1 MEKMTKIVAFAIIP
15 ILLISIL
22 PNNAFGHQLNS
33 SDCTDIGLVL
43 RTGGTIGGLCV
54 INLETVCSVDFH
66 GDSIGGGF
74 VNIGTDQFGNDCR
87 EVHPSDPD
95 LAGVFD
101 PVTKTFIDLYF
112 DCLNSCAREG
122 VALLIGIT
130 LIIVAFPVIIIFLII
145 RRIRRK

>member
-1 MEKMTKIVAFAIIP
+1 MEKMTKIVAFAILP

-22 PNNAFGHQLNS
+22 PNTAFGHELNP

-43 RTGGTIGGLCV
+43 EGGGTIGGICV
-54 INLETVCSVDFH
+54 ESFDIVCMTTLHADL
-66 GDSIGGGF
+66 IGGGF
-74 VNIGTDQFGNDCR
+74 SNIGTDQFGNECR
-87 EVHPSDPD
+87 EVHPSDPA

-112 DCLNSCAREG
+112 DCLSSCRIEG

-130 LIIVAFPVIIIFLII
+130 LIVVAIPVIIIFLVI